1 MGNRN
6 EVFYELMKADYIYR
20 ILERNGFNIS
30 IDSRK
35 TKPGDVFFAIK
46 GENFNGNEFAAE
58 AIKRGS
64 VAAVI
69 DDPEYTVGSKTVL
82 VEDAENELQA
92 VARIHRKEMDI
103 PVLAITG
110 SNGKTTT
117 KELLA
122 RVLSN
127 NFRIHYT
134 RGNLNNHI
142 GVPLTILSCS
152 PGTGFLIVEM
162 GANHVGEIRKLCDIA
177 MPDYG
182 LITNIGKA
190 HLEGFGS
197 LEGVKRAKSELYDYI
212 SSVGGVVFYDENNL
226 ILRDLVNRDGID
238 AVPYL
243 QPGQHSISVLE
254 VSQVPGL
261 RILADIDGE
270 KINIETSLFGIY
282 NLENVLAAMSIG
294 LYFDI
299 PADKIRRAIEAYQ
312 PDNNRSQILKTEKNT
327 LICDSYNA
335 NPVSM
340 QKSLDAFVEYPGN
353 KKTVILGDMF
363 ELGDYEHRE
372 HENILRIMA
381 SMEGIDI
388 ILVGRVFHELAAKY
402 NMLSFRSV
410 DELKK
415 WLDEMPVQ
423 DSIVL
428 IKGSRALGLE
438 KIYGMM

>member
-1 MGNRN
+1 
-6 EVFYELMKADYIYR
+6 MKADYIYR
-20 ILERNGFNIS
+20 ILEKCGFNVS

-35 TKPGDVFFAIK
+35 TEPGDVFFALK

-58 AIKRGS
+58 AVKRGA

-69 DDPEYTVGSKTVL
+69 DDAEYTGSKTVL
-82 VEDAENELQA
+82 VEDVESELQA
-92 VARIHRKEMDI
+92 VARLHRKNIDI

-127 NFRIHYT
+127 NFRVHYT

-152 PGTGFLIVEM
+152 ADTGFMIVEM

-197 LEGVKRAKSELYDYI
+197 LEGVKRAKSELYEYI
-212 SSVGGVVFYDENNL
+212 SSVGGVAFYDENNL
-226 ILRDLVNRDGID
+226 LLRDLVRRDGIK

-243 QPGQHSISVLE
+243 QPGKHNISVLE

-261 RILADIDGE
+261 RLIADIDGE

-282 NLENVLAAMSIG
+282 NLENVLASLSAG

-299 PADKIRRAIEAYQ
+299 PADKIKTAIETYR
-312 PDNNRSQILKTEKNT
+312 PDNNRSQIVKTKKNI

-340 QKSLDAFVEYPGN
+340 QKSLDAFERYPGN
-353 KKTVILGDMF
+353 RKTVILGDMF
-363 ELGDYEHRE
+363 ELGDYEYKE
-372 HENILRIMA
+372 HENVLQLAA
-381 SMEGIDI
+381 SMSGMDI
-388 ILVGRVFHELAAKY
+388 LLVGRVFHSLAGKY
-402 NMLSFRSV
+402 NMLSFQSV
-410 DELKK
+410 DELIKY
-415 WLDEMPVQ
+415 LEEMPVR
-423 DSIVL
+423 DKIVL
-428 IKGSRALGLE
+428 VKGSRALGLE
-438 KIYGMM
+438 RIYGMM